1 MEYLCFEC
9 TWGGGEDRSS
19 CPAPR
24 DFGDTTHARC
34 RIGGCRSQQMQ
45 ALLGSHRAQPTTC
58 ATIPPPHLSY
68 IGVWDAREWRWESKS
83 GGAWQDCGG
92 EKKNGLPT
100 PPHPPC
106 SRRTV
111 GPLAQPSTPPPPC
124 HPLKKWRAKSKTI
137 AKPALSPLP
146 LTSFPR
152 REKGRRRSVEQR
164 WSPWDGVATGVDGGR
179 RRRVG
184 VANSSQVWGRALSG
198 KRLWR

>member
-9 TWGGGEDRSS
+9 TGGGGGPLVLS
-19 CPAPR
+19 CPTRFWRHHACTLSHWRLPLAADAGHARIAPR
-24 DFGDTTHARC
+24 AAHHLC
-34 RIGGCRSQQMQ
+34 N
-45 ALLGSHRAQPTTC
+45 H
-58 ATIPPPHLSY
+58 PPPPFILY
-68 IGVWDAREWRWESKS
+68 RGRGRKGVEVGKQVGRSMAGLWRLK
-83 GGAWQDCGG
+83 
-92 EKKNGLPT
+92 KKNGLPT

-124 HPLKKWRAKSKTI
+124 HPLKKWGAKSKTI
-137 AKPALSPLP
+137 ANPALSPLP

-184 VANSSQVWGRALSG
+184 VANSSRVWGRALSG